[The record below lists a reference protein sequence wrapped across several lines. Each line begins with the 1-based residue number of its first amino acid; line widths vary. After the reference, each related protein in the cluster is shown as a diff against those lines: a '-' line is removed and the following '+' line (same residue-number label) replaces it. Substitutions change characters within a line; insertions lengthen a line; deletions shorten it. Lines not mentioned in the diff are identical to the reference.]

1 MKATENLRNLTQRI
15 LQSTSEK
22 IKKSKETIDR
32 IKIALNED

>member
-1 MKATENLRNLTQRI
+1 MKVTENLRNLTQRM

>member
-1 MKATENLRNLTQRI
+1 MKVTENLRNLTQRI